1 MLTEIGSPR
10 GAICSTSI
18 RSPGT
23 QPISMSLRKISL
35 FSKWVITASCPG
47 FRSES
52 FMYDLNEYKTNLVGW
67 DLFTNFG
74 GFLTAPALYFA
85 CAARNPQPK
94 MSQIHFFTQNITLPL
109 RERNRLKPFLSNLAK
124 QEGKRLDSL
133 NYIFCTDK
141 ALLAINKE
149 YLNHDFY
156 TDIITFD
163 LSETPGQLSGEIYI
177 SIDRVRDNAKT
188 QGTTIKE
195 ELHRVIFHGL
205 LHLCGYKDK
214 KPGEIRVMREK
225 EEYYLR
231 RYLK

>member
-1 MLTEIGSPR
+1 
-10 GAICSTSI
+10 
-18 RSPGT
+18 
-23 QPISMSLRKISL
+23 
-35 FSKWVITASCPG
+35 
-47 FRSES
+47 
-52 FMYDLNEYKTNLVGW
+52 
-67 DLFTNFG
+67 
-74 GFLTAPALYFA
+74 
-85 CAARNPQPK
+85 